1 MTREVSL
8 VPYLPPFIAEYKEIS
23 TALEAENPEFG
34 MVWKTADSV
43 LRNAFIA
50 TADEYG
56 ISRFEKLLGI
66 LPSAGDTLEDRRARV
81 QAVWFISLPYTW
93 RMLVQKMDGIFG
105 TAYGMVLEQKGAYT
119 IRLTAKLELQW
130 QADELI
136 WVMERMLPC
145 NMGVFVKTV
154 LPMDAKTPAPVLKS
168 DWIVYA
174 IEYRGAVIHSR
185 ECIRLKAVC
194 TYMRLP
200 FWGSLMYTGNIK
212 YDGTSKYNAQR
223 NYWMR
228 IGTRHMLGWH
238 VEQAVRLVQTA
249 AWLHTRSTQ
258 DASLRAMSCGY
269 GVRHDGQIN
278 TAVQLHTE
286 CKTPCS
292 TVGNISVETRRN
304 VVLYGEVHQYDGT
317 MKYNALHRKEH
328 IE

>member
-8 VPYLPPFIAEYKEIS
+8 VSYLPPFMAEYKEIS
-23 TALEAENPEFG
+23 AALEAENPEFS

-43 LRNAFIA
+43 LRNAFLA

-66 LPSAGDTLEDRRARV
+66 LPPAGETLEDRRARV

-93 RMLVQKMDGIFG
+93 RMLVQKMNGIFG
-105 TAYGMVLEQKGAYT
+105 TAYTMAAEQKGAYT
-119 IRLTAKLELQW
+119 ILLTAKLELQW

-136 WVMERMLPC
+136 RVMERMLPC
-145 NMGVFVKTV
+145 NMGVCVRTV
-154 LPMDAKTPAPVLKS
+154 LPMDAETPAPTLKS
-168 DWIVYA
+168 DWIVYV
-174 IEYRGAVIHSR
+174 IEYRGAVMHSR
-185 ECIRLKAVC
+185 AGILLKALR

-200 FWGSLMYTGNIK
+200 FWGSLMYMGNIK

-228 IGTRHMLGWH
+228 IGTAYMLGLH
-238 VEQAVRLVQTA
+238 GEQTARLVQTA
-249 AWLHTRSTQ
+249 AWLHVRNAQ
-258 DASLRAMSCGY
+258 DANLRAVSCRC

-278 TAVQLHTE
+278 AAVRLHMACKAPGSTA
-286 CKTPCS
+286 
-292 TVGNISVETRRN
+292 GNLSLETRRN
-304 VVLYGEVHQYDGT
+304 VVQYGGVRQYDGT
-317 MKYNALHRKEH
+317 MKYNALYRKEH

>member
-8 VPYLPPFIAEYKEIS
+8 VSYLPPFMAEYKEIN
-23 TALEAENPEFG
+23 TALEAANPELG
-34 MVWKTADSV
+34 AIWKTADTV

-56 ISRFEKLLGI
+56 IARFEKLLSI
-66 LPSAGDTLEDRRARV
+66 LPAAGDTLEDRRARV

-93 RMLVQKMDGIFG
+93 RMLVQKTDGIFG
-105 TAYGMVLEQKGAYT
+105 TAYSMVLEQKGAYT

-136 WVMERMLPC
+136 RVMERMLPC

-154 LPMDAKTPAPVLKS
+154 LPMDAASPAPTLKS

-174 IEYRGAVIHSR
+174 IEYRGAVMHSR
-185 ECIRLKAVC
+185 ESVLLKEIR
-194 TYMRLP
+194 TYMKLP

-228 IGTRHMLGWH
+228 IGTKHMLHWH
-238 VEQAVRLVQTA
+238 AEQAAGLVQSA
-249 AWLHTRSTQ
+249 FRMQIRS
-258 DASLRAMSCGY
+258 ASDINLRAMTCGC
-269 GVRHDGQIN
+269 GIRHDGQIN
-278 TAVQLHTE
+278 AAVQLHAAW
-286 CKTPCS
+286 KTPCG

-304 VVLYGEVHQYDGT
+304 VVQYGGMRQYDGT
-317 MKYNALHRKEH
+317 MKYNALYRKEH